1 MMPFDDILERLAL
14 TFSARDVMVQMQDL
28 VCAANEET
36 AREYL
41 ETYPDFDVIPI
52 LNKKKEIVAY
62 FQREAGTSK
71 SIRYHDIVSDS
82 TSILD
87 LVSILQNRKF
97 CFVQV
102 RNEIAGY
109 IHFSD
114 LNKGIVK
121 LPYFLILQDSE
132 RRLADKI
139 GPRIHEDI
147 LEEVLDLQRTNILK
161 ERMRSMKRERSDLG
175 WVNLLSFNE
184 IIRFAQYFKIVQLEP
199 PQIDV
204 LSRVRNS
211 VYHADR
217 PLVEKDRDVRHL
229 VEARRICTSLPKI

>member
-1 MMPFDDILERLAL
+1 MMPFDDVLERLAL

-36 AREYL
+36 AQEYL

-52 LNKKKEIVAY
+52 LNRKKEIVAY
-62 FQREAGTSK
+62 FERESGTAK
-71 SIRYHDIVSDS
+71 SICYHDIVSDS

-87 LVSILQNRKF
+87 LVCILENRKF

-121 LPYFLILQDSE
+121 LPYFLILEDLE
-132 RRLADKI
+132 RRLAEKI

-161 ERMRSMKRERSDLG
+161 EKMRSMKRERSDLG
-175 WVNLLSFNE
+175 WANILYFNE
-184 IIRFAQYFKIVQLEP
+184 IIRFAQHFKIVQLRP
-199 PQIDV
+199 LQIEV
-204 LSRVRNS
+204 LSQVRNS
-211 VYHADR
+211 ICHAER
-217 PLVEKDRDVRHL
+217 PLVEKHRDVRRL